1 MARRFSRHRAGRVRD
16 RSAVSAKASARLR
29 QASRA
34 DVPGMQRVRRAVREN
49 RLVSITISDEE
60 VVDAIERTGRGWV
73 VEDGGEVVA
82 FAIGNAES
90 GNIWALFV
98 DPGHEGRGYGRR
110 LHDEMLA
117 WLWSRGV
124 ERAWLSTAPAT
135 RAERFYEKAGW
146 RRCGVSAS
154 GELLLEKR
162 ALANPEAE
170 TFFLSRSARDEVGMA
185 LIDSLKKC
193 GEHEVRGDL
202 RIYKS
207 PYAVTANI
215 VFGGAAG
222 MRDTFWRLR
231 PRDRAIALESGARE
245 AEIGPAWVRIELWRP
260 NWPAPDLAHWAL
272 AAYDFA
278 RRGDTD

>member
-1 MARRFSRHRAGRVRD
+1 FALLKSGSADALAENRQFLSAAAASNSGFRILDGRFTTIPHAIAVPAGRRAAASYLAAFVGD
-16 RSAVSAKASARLR
+16 VKASGLVLR
-29 QASRA
+29 SIAA
-34 DVPGMQRVRRAVREN
+34 PGLRG
-49 RLVSITISDEE
+49 
-60 VVDAIERTGRGWV
+60 VV
-73 VEDGGEVVA
+73 
-82 FAIGNAES
+82 
-90 GNIWALFV
+90 V
-98 DPGHEGRGYGRR
+98 DPGHDGRGYGRR

-146 RRCGVSAS
+146 RRYGVSAS

-278 RRGDTD
+278 RRA